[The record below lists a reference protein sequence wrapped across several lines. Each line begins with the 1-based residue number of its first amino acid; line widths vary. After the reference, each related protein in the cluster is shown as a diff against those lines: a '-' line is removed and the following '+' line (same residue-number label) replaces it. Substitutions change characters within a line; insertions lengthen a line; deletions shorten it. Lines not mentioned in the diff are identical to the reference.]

1 MSYHKYHTDAFVLGS
16 SPFGEGSKTLSL
28 FTRELGLLSA
38 FAQSVREERSRLRY
52 GLQDFMH
59 SEVVVVRGREF
70 WRVTHAVSKEN
81 VLQTLS
87 HSPEAARVVWR
98 VFALLRRLLTGEEKN
113 EPLFVTVCEGVRFM
127 ATQCHPAAI
136 SGAEIVLV
144 LRILY
149 LLGYLAPRG
158 EFDPFLS
165 APALWDES
173 VISRVL
179 SFRSLAI
186 TEINHS
192 LRQSQL

>member
-1 MSYHKYHTDAFVLGS
+1 MYHKYHTDAFVLGS

-28 FTRELGLLSA
+28 FTRELGLLAA
-38 FAQSVREERSRLRY
+38 FAQSVREERSKLRY
-52 GLQDFMH
+52 GLQDFSH

-87 HSPEAARVVWR
+87 HSPEAARTLGR

-113 EPLFVTVCEGVRFM
+113 EPLFVAVCEGVRFM
-127 ATQCHPAAI
+127 AAQHNPAKI
-136 SGAEIVLV
+136 SGVEIVLV

-158 EFDPFLS
+158 EFDPFLLEF
-165 APALWDES
+165 ALWDES
-173 VISRVL
+173 VISRAL
-179 SFRSLAI
+179 SFRAI
-186 TEINHS
+186 AIAEINHS
-192 LRQSQL
+192 LQQSQL